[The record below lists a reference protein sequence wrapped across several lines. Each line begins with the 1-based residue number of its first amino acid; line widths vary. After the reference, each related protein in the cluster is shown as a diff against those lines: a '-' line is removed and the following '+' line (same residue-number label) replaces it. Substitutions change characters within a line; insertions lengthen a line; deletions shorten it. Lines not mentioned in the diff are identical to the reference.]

1 MAAVILRNMLDRPNA
16 ALSSV
21 ARPLAAIAI
30 GGSALL
36 FVIPLATRCLTMADE
51 GYLLLQALDLAN
63 GKVLY
68 REMDAFVTPGM
79 WFLLAAVFKLTEPSV
94 IASRIPV
101 VIAYLALIA
110 VCYRIP
116 ARFGGVHAGLCS
128 VAIMMM
134 CTVWAFP
141 AWTFA
146 FYSPFSVLFALG
158 ALERLL
164 AFRASSRRKD
174 LILAG
179 LLVGLS
185 ILFKQNYG
193 VFALVGMLFSLVV
206 LWLEKGRS
214 PVASLRSATLDS
226 RWLGLGMIVIAVPT
240 LAYLGVHGALGDAFR
255 SLIVHPLEFGGKHNI
270 PYLGLGALFAPDLM
284 QESLDIMTYG
294 AQPIY
299 RTPLLG
305 GTIGSIRLVERLHVL
320 LYWFPPLI
328 FIMGCTLALTGPG
341 TERVDGSSSTFD
353 GGLLSVMLVC
363 LCLFLGVFP
372 RADFNHLINVYQ
384 PVVIAGVASFAVFF
398 RRRSQGS
405 AVAHKIVGVTLAVL
419 FSVYFAVSAYWYY
432 ALIRSMN
439 FEVEGSR
446 GGVKVSPPEALSL
459 KLVLRN
465 LEEFSDPGDA
475 LLTIPDVAM
484 LNFLSKRPMPSAY
497 YNLYEHHI
505 SHDGG
510 AAVADGAEKSGV
522 TVAITRL
529 NNFFSDRVGLR
540 DYAPV
545 LTEYIDRNFQ
555 QRYTIGR
562 SEYLIYTRRDEPVPS
577 ESFVSVLED
586 CVQQSEKATIEKHL
600 LFRTLYQ
607 TLGPGIDGSED
618 SLATRCRVEVPAAGG
633 EFVWQM
639 EYPRPVKLRSSTT
652 LSVEVLVESDEQV
665 RRVFSRIYDVK
676 TVDPRVRRV
685 PAPHEHRVDLSD
697 YAGRSVNLIMR
708 STRSGLVVMSHH
720 ARRSFGT
727 HWQHPRI
734 VAPSR

>member
-1 MAAVILRNMLDRPNA
+1 MFDRLGA
-16 ALSSV
+16 ALSSA

-30 GGSALL
+30 GGCALL

-68 REMDAFVTPGM
+68 RDMDAFVTPGI
-79 WFLLAAVFKLTEPSV
+79 WFLLALVFKLTEPSV

-110 VCYRIP
+110 LSYRIP
-116 ARFGGVHAGLCS
+116 ARIGGVYAGLSC

-146 FYSPFSVLFALG
+146 FYSPFSVLFALA

-164 AFRASSRRKD
+164 AFRAGSRRQD

-179 LLVGLS
+179 LLLGLS

-193 VFALVGMLFSLVV
+193 VFALVGTFFSLVV
-206 LWLEKGRS
+206 LWLEKGQS
-214 PVASLRSATLDS
+214 KVASLRAAAVDS
-226 RWLGLGMIVIAVPT
+226 CWLGMGVVAIALPT
-240 LAYLGVHGALGDAFR
+240 LAYLGVHSALGDAFQ
-255 SLIVHPLEFGGKHNI
+255 SLIVHPLEFGGKHSI
-270 PYLGLGALFAPDLM
+270 PYLDLAALFAPDLM
-284 QESLDIMTYG
+284 QESVDMMTYG

-305 GTIGSIRLVERLHVL
+305 GIIGSIRLVERLHVL

-341 TERVDGSSSTFD
+341 ISREEGNSSTLD
-353 GGLLSVMLVC
+353 GGLLSVILVC

-384 PVVIAGVASFAVFF
+384 PVVIAGVASFAVLFG
-398 RRRSQGS
+398 RRSEGS
-405 AVAHKIVGVTLAVL
+405 ALAHKMVGAALVVV
-419 FSVYFAVSAYWYY
+419 FGVYFSVSAYWYY
-432 ALIRSMN
+432 ALVRTLN

-446 GGVKVSPPEALSL
+446 GGVKVAPPEALSL
-459 KLVLRN
+459 RVVLRN
-465 LEEFSDPGDA
+465 LEEFSDPEDT
-475 LLTIPDVAM
+475 LLTIPDIAM
-484 LNFLSKRPMPSAY
+484 LNFLSKRSMPSAY

-510 AAVADGAEKSGV
+510 AAVAAGAEENGA
-522 TVAITRL
+522 TVVITRL

-562 SEYLIYTRRDEPVPS
+562 SEYLIYTRREEPIPS
-577 ESFVSVLED
+577 ESFVSVLEN
-586 CVQQSEKATIEKHL
+586 CEQQSEKATIEKHL
-600 LFRTLYQ
+600 LFHTLYQ
-607 TLGPGIDGSED
+607 TMGAGIDGSED
-618 SLATRCRVEVPAAGG
+618 SLVTRCRVEIPASGG
-633 EFVWQM
+633 EFVWQI

-652 LSVEVLVESDEQV
+652 LAVEVLVESDQQQ
-665 RRVFSRIYDVK
+665 RHVFSRIYNVK
-676 TVDPRVRRV
+676 TMNPRVRRV

-697 YAGRSVNLIMR
+697 YAGRTIDLIMR
-708 STRSGLVVMSHH
+708 STRSGLVVMSVH

-734 VAPSR
+734 VARSH